1 MKIEKHKLGREKK
14 GVIQNSIYWFVG
26 LKLAEVYGLNFIPDD
41 SGLVL
46 LLL

>member
-26 LKLAEVYGLNFIPDD
+26 LKLACRSVWVELY
-41 SGLVL
+41 SR
-46 LLL
+46 